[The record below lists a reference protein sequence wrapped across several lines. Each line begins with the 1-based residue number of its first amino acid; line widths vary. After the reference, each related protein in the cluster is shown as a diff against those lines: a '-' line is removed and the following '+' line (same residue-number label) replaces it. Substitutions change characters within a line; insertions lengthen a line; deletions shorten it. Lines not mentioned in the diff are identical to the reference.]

1 MLLLSIVFIYT
12 TPIYCLPIP
21 PTLTSLKSV
30 VSDERSVEEG
40 ECYFDGGVEKI
51 ASKVL
56 GVITI
61 EYLHKL
67 SASIPQKI
75 MAVIEEVGGHTKS

>member
-1 MLLLSIVFIYT
+1 M
-12 TPIYCLPIP
+12 
-21 PTLTSLKSV
+21 

-40 ECYFDGGVEKI
+40 ECYFDGGVQKI
-51 ASKVL
+51 ANKVL

-75 MAVIEEVGGHTKS
+75 MAIIDEVGGHTNS

>member
-1 MLLLSIVFIYT
+1 MVT
-12 TPIYCLPIP
+12 
-21 PTLTSLKSV
+21 
-30 VSDERSVEEG
+30 DERSVEEG

-51 ASKVL
+51 ANKVL

-75 MAVIEEVGGHTKS
+75 MAVIDEVGGHTNS

>member
-1 MLLLSIVFIYT
+1 MEG
-12 TPIYCLPIP
+12 
-21 PTLTSLKSV
+21 LK
-30 VSDERSVEEG
+30 
-40 ECYFDGGVEKI
+40 KI
-51 ASKVL
+51 ANKVL

-75 MAVIEEVGGHTKS
+75 MAVIDEVGGHTNS